1 MYSGARAP
9 EYFYLL
15 KGTARL
21 ARPSTTE
28 VLSVA
33 SETVP
38 VSSSSIPFPVG
49 EVSSI
54 VGMVAWVVGAVEG
67 AVEGIVVGREVGVL
81 VVPGMELTTAE
92 DIHVVCLFPSI
103 ETAESFDRYVYGCL
117 PPIPN
122 REKIFGEQL
131 LCDAEDNVVGK
142 EERLLITATSIGLDT
157 VPELVASYGG
167 VAFLAHIDRKS
178 NGALAILGS
187 LSEDL
192 GFDLAEVSKLSRP
205 ADYAGRFPFLSFVG
219 DSDAH
224 QLTDIAEGGGDN
236 ELAAAFES
244 ATDVVEYFRNIAK
257 K

>member
-1 MYSGARAP
+1 M
-9 EYFYLL
+9 FYDLHIHSCL
-15 KGTARL
+15 SPCGDDDMTPNNIVNMAMINGL
-21 ARPSTTE
+21 DLIALTDHNSTRNC
-28 VLSVA
+28 A
-33 SETVP
+33 AA
-38 VSSSSIPFPVG
+38 
-49 EVSSI
+49 
-54 VGMVAWVVGAVEG
+54 MA
-67 AVEGIVVGREVGVL
+67 VGREAGVL

-117 PPIPN
+117 PAIPN
-122 REKIFGEQL
+122 RAKIFGEQL
-131 LCDAEDNVVGK
+131 LCDTEDNVVGK

-157 VPELVASYGG
+157 VPELVDSYGG

-192 GFDLAEVSKLSRP
+192 GFSLAEVSKLSRP
-205 ADYAGRFPFLSFVG
+205 ADYAERFSFLRFVG

-236 ELAAAFES
+236 ELPTDFENAA
-244 ATDVVEYFRNIAK
+244 DVVEYFRNIAK

>member
-1 MYSGARAP
+1 M
-9 EYFYLL
+9 FYDLHIHSCL
-15 KGTARL
+15 SPCGDNDMTPNNIVNMAMINGL
-21 ARPSTTE
+21 ELIALTDHNSTRNC
-28 VLSVA
+28 A
-33 SETVP
+33 AA
-38 VSSSSIPFPVG
+38 
-49 EVSSI
+49 
-54 VGMVAWVVGAVEG
+54 MA
-67 AVEGIVVGREVGVL
+67 VGREVGVL

-131 LCDAEDNVVGK
+131 LCDDEDNVVGK

-192 GFDLAEVSKLSRP
+192 GFALAEVSKLSRP

-236 ELAAAFES
+236 ELAADFES
-244 ATDVVEYFRNIAK
+244 AADVVEYFRNIAK

>member
-1 MYSGARAP
+1 M
-9 EYFYLL
+9 FYDLHIHSCL
-15 KGTARL
+15 SPCGDDDMTPNNIVNMAMINGL
-21 ARPSTTE
+21 DLIALTDHNTTRNC
-28 VLSVA
+28 A
-33 SETVP
+33 AA
-38 VSSSSIPFPVG
+38 
-49 EVSSI
+49 
-54 VGMVAWVVGAVEG
+54 MA
-67 AVEGIVVGREVGVL
+67 VGREVGVL

-122 REKIFGEQL
+122 RAKIFGEQL
-131 LCDAEDNVVGK
+131 LCDSEDNVVGK

-157 VPELVASYGG
+157 VPELVDSYGG

-192 GFDLAEVSKLSRP
+192 GFSLAEVSKLSRP
-205 ADYAGRFPFLSFVG
+205 ADYADRFPFLGFVG

-224 QLTDIAEGGGDN
+224 RLTDIAESGGDN
-236 ELAAAFES
+236 ELPVDFES
-244 ATDVVEYFRNIAK
+244 AENVVEYFRNIAK

>member
-1 MYSGARAP
+1 M
-9 EYFYLL
+9 FYDLHIHSCL
-15 KGTARL
+15 SPCGDNDMTPNNIVNMAMINGL
-21 ARPSTTE
+21 ELIALTDHNSTRNC
-28 VLSVA
+28 A
-33 SETVP
+33 AA
-38 VSSSSIPFPVG
+38 
-49 EVSSI
+49 
-54 VGMVAWVVGAVEG
+54 MA
-67 AVEGIVVGREVGVL
+67 VGREVGVL

-131 LCDAEDNVVGK
+131 LCDTEDNVVGK

-192 GFDLAEVSKLSRP
+192 GFALAEVSKLSRP
-205 ADYAGRFPFLSFVG
+205 VDYADRFPFLNFVG

-236 ELAAAFES
+236 ELSADFES
-244 ATDVVEYFRNIAK
+244 AADVVEYFRNIAK

>member
-1 MYSGARAP
+1 M
-9 EYFYLL
+9 FYDLHIHSCL
-15 KGTARL
+15 SPCGDNDMTPNNIVNMAMINGL
-21 ARPSTTE
+21 DLIALTDHNSTRNC
-28 VLSVA
+28 A
-33 SETVP
+33 AA
-38 VSSSSIPFPVG
+38 
-49 EVSSI
+49 
-54 VGMVAWVVGAVEG
+54 MA
-67 AVEGIVVGREVGVL
+67 VGREVGVL

>member
-1 MYSGARAP
+1 M
-9 EYFYLL
+9 FYDLHIHSCL
-15 KGTARL
+15 SPCGDNDMTPNNIVNMAMINGL
-21 ARPSTTE
+21 ELIALTDHNSTRNC
-28 VLSVA
+28 A
-33 SETVP
+33 AAMA
-38 VSSSSIPFPVG
+38 G
-49 EVSSI
+49 
-54 VGMVAWVVGAVEG
+54 
-67 AVEGIVVGREVGVL
+67 GREVGVL

-131 LCDAEDNVVGK
+131 LCDEEDNVVGK

-192 GFDLAEVSKLSRP
+192 GFGLAEVSKLSRP
-205 ADYAGRFPFLSFVG
+205 ADYAGRFPFLRFVG

-224 QLTDIAEGGGDN
+224 QLTDIAEGGDN
-236 ELAAAFES
+236 ELPIHFES
-244 ATDVVEYFRNIAK
+244 AADVVEYFRNIAEK
-257 K
+257 